1 MNETKPVGDET
12 KLPGDNGS
20 GKRQLYLALGVLI
33 TALAT
38 AVPALVQ
45 SCQAR
50 ETADDAQATADK
62 GKTATDKINVE
73 LDYAYRVFVERLE
86 DMSLAQASCIE
97 QVEFLQ
103 DRLKELNERLTK
115 RLNLPPARPAPAPR
129 TKGPRKTH
137 QQKTP
142 DPATLDDSVDE
153 EPEPEQPSTNSETPS
168 Q

>member
-1 MNETKPVGDET
+1 MTEPG
-12 KLPGDNGS
+12 LPPTNPPDGSNG
-20 GKRQLYLALGVLI
+20 KKQLYIALGVLA

-50 ETADDAQATADK
+50 EAVEGAQQTADK
-62 GKTATDKINVE
+62 GVAATDKINVE

-115 RLNLPPARPAPAPR
+115 RLNLPPSRPAPAPR
-129 TKGPRKTH
+129 AKGPRKTP
-137 QQKTP
+137 QPKIP
-142 DPATLDDSVDE
+142 DPATL
-153 EPEPEQPSTNSETPS
+153 EPTENGSEQPTNNDESTP
-168 Q
+168 

>member
-1 MNETKPVGDET
+1 MTETGSPPADGS
-12 KLPGDNGS
+12 NG
-20 GKRQLYLALGVLI
+20 KKQLYIALGVLV

-50 ETADDAQATADK
+50 ETAEGAQATADK
-62 GKTATDKINVE
+62 GTVATDKINVE

-115 RLNLPPARPAPAPR
+115 RLNLPPSRPAPAPR
-129 TKGPRKTH
+129 AKGPRKTP
-137 QQKTP
+137 QPKIP
-142 DPATLDDSVDE
+142 DPATLEPAEDGPESEPTNDDE
-153 EPEPEQPSTNSETPS
+153 STP
-168 Q
+168 